1 MVAQFSS
8 RSGIYIIPE
17 NRGTMQQQGN
27 ITQLLFVAPNLPD
40 RDLGLCAALREVF
53 QGTSHLLC
61 LCHINR
67 DVEAKVTKMFG
78 NKTVGVRFRAG
89 RWFKIVNATTQAEYD
104 RALTAMQVRWGKYPE
119 VIQYVQRT
127 WLCHKE
133 KFVKFWT
140 NQVLHFGNTTN
151 CRVESQHS
159 AVKTWFESSTVLWI
173 PYGPE
178 SIVISVITSY
188 KFVMTWRHQGLKYSE
203 NLV

>member
-159 AVKTWFESSTVLWI
+159 AVKTWFESST
-173 PYGPE
+173 E
-178 SIVISVITSY
+178 SLASALDTVWARVHCHISNHIIQIRNDLEASRS
-188 KFVMTWRHQGLKYSE
+188 KIQ
-203 NLV
+203 